1 MFEKLR
7 TGYGQF
13 VANETTAR
21 LMARVK
27 QIRKARNLTQ
37 EQFAELADLDPK
49 FYQHAEA
56 GRKPNPEMETL
67 LKLAKGCGLQLW
79 ELLNFDTEPAIL
91 AEDPAKYGS
100 RKTPAKPARKSSKR
114 TPPAKGA

>member
-1 MFEKLR
+1 
-7 TGYGQF
+7 
-13 VANETTAR
+13 
-21 LMARVK
+21 MARIK

-56 GRKPNPEMETL
+56 GRKLNPEMETL
-67 LKLAKGCGLQLW
+67 LKLAKGCGLPLW
-79 ELLNFDTEPAIL
+79 RLLNFEEEPAIL

-100 RKTPAKPARKSSKR
+100 QKTPAKKPRKSAKR
-114 TPPAKGA
+114 TPHAKGA